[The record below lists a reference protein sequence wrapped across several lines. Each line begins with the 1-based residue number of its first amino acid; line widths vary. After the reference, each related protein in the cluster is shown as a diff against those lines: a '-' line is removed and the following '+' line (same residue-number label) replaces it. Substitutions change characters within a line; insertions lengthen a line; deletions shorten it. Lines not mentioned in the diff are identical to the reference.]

1 MHNGEDLLT
10 AKQKADELGK
20 SRATITRWVQ
30 SGKLVP
36 AFRDETNS
44 HNPVM
49 LFYPEAVKS

>member
-36 AFRDETNS
+36 AYKDEHNP

-49 LFYPEAVKS
+49 LFHPEKVSS